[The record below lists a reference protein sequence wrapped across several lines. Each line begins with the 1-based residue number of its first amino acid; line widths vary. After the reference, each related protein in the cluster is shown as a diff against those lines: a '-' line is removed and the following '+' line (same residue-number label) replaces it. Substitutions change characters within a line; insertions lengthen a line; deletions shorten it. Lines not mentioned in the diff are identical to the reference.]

1 MIANDHATAAAA
13 DHPTGV
19 PRAKGESL
27 ALALGGGAARGF
39 AHVAV
44 LEALDEL
51 GIRPEVISG
60 TSMGAIVGALYAS
73 GRSGAEIGRIAC
85 DLFET
90 RASLLHGL
98 LVRDGGAW
106 SALLSFP
113 RRGVV
118 PAEEFFEAVLGPL
131 LPESFEALRTP
142 LRVVASDFHAQEAV
156 VLSSGALITA
166 IAASSA
172 LPVLLDP
179 VEHEGRVL
187 IDGGFVDPTPFE
199 FIRGRGR
206 VTLASDVTG
215 LAGGTDVPGP
225 LGAWTGSFQ
234 IALRTIV
241 SEKIRHSP
249 PDILVRPDV
258 TTFGTFE
265 FLRVAEIIDAARG
278 CKDEVKREVDRRFA
292 HASES
297 GT

>member
-1 MIANDHATAAAA
+1 MIMNRPMAMDPASEVRDDAG
-13 DHPTGV
+13 PK
-19 PRAKGESL
+19 RAGL
-27 ALALGGGAARGF
+27 ALALGGGAARGL
-39 AHVAV
+39 AHIAV

-51 GIRPEVISG
+51 GVAPEIIAG

-73 GRSGAEIGRIAC
+73 GRSGAEIGEIAC

-90 RASLLHGL
+90 RAALLHRL

-113 RRGVV
+113 RRGVM
-118 PAEEFFEAVLGPL
+118 PAEEFFEAILGPL
-131 LPESFEALRTP
+131 LPETFEELRTP
-142 LRVVASDFHAQEAV
+142 LVAVATDFHEQEAV
-156 VLSSGALITA
+156 VLSSGELIAA

-179 VEHEGRVL
+179 VELHGRIL

-199 FIRGRGR
+199 VVRGRGR

-215 LAGGTDVPGP
+215 LAGGTEKPGSME
-225 LGAWTGSFQ
+225 AWTGSFQ
-234 IALRTIV
+234 IALHTIV
-241 SEKIRHSP
+241 TEKCRHSP

-265 FLRVAEIIDAARG
+265 FLRVVEILSAARG
-278 CKDEVKREVDRRFA
+278 CKDAVKRELDRRLSRGA
-292 HASES
+292 EPAP
-297 GT
+297 